1 MPPAPA
7 SNPAIQCPSPIP
19 PRPGIS
25 HVIFDFD
32 GTLSWLR
39 HGWPRLM
46 FELFRPYYP
55 ARPGETETAIH
66 DLLLSEIL
74 SLNGKQSIFQMLRF
88 CERVRRR
95 GGACPAPEDLLREY
109 QSRLD
114 AVIARRVR
122 ALQNGRAV
130 PDDFVVCGAR
140 AFLDKLRR
148 RGLRLI
154 ILSGTLEPRV
164 REEARWLGL
173 DGYFGRHIYG
183 GTADPAQFSKK
194 LVIDRLLAEEAISG
208 SQMVSFGDGPVEIDA
223 LVSDL
228 LASSRLDFSTLSRT
242 KLDASAVVLRALER
256 SDVDPA
262 KLVVEGQSPSF
273 EADPTLIARALAN
286 LLDNAKQHAGGV
298 ETVRIAERD
307 GSLVLEVEDSGPG
320 FDPGDE
326 ERAFEPFYRGARQ
339 AEAEARSMG
348 LGLALVKRI
357 AAAHGGRAT
366 ARNRPQGGACV
377 GIELPL

>member
-7 SNPAIQCPSPIP
+7 SNPAIQCPSPFP
-19 PRPGIS
+19 LRPGIS

-46 FELFRPYYP
+46 FELFRPCYP
-55 ARPGETETAIH
+55 ARSGEPETAIH

-74 SLNGKQSIFQMLRF
+74 SLNGKQSIFQMRRF
-88 CERVRRR
+88 CQRVRRR
-95 GGACPAPEDLLREY
+95 GGASPAPEDLLREY

-122 ALQNGRAV
+122 DLQTGRAV

-154 ILSGTLEPRV
+154 ILSGTIEPRV

-183 GTADPAQFSKK
+183 GTTDPAQFSKK

-208 SQMVSFGDGPVEIDA
+208 SQMVSFGDGPVEIRETKNAGGLAVAVASDEENNGSGRPDPWKREQLLQAGADA
-223 LVSDL
+223 VVADFQAADDL
-228 LASSRLDFSTLSRT
+228 LKMIFGSSSR
-242 KLDASAVVLRALER
+242 
-256 SDVDPA
+256 
-262 KLVVEGQSPSF
+262 
-273 EADPTLIARALAN
+273 
-286 LLDNAKQHAGGV
+286 
-298 ETVRIAERD
+298 
-307 GSLVLEVEDSGPG
+307 
-320 FDPGDE
+320 
-326 ERAFEPFYRGARQ
+326 
-339 AEAEARSMG
+339 
-348 LGLALVKRI
+348 
-357 AAAHGGRAT
+357 
-366 ARNRPQGGACV
+366 
-377 GIELPL
+377 